1 VGGDVTMS
9 HVLWRVEKGMP
20 NIPSPLLYKD
30 VLFMLRQG
38 GILTSLNPV
47 DGTVFKQGRV
57 DGAVDAYFASP
68 VLADGKLITASRDG
82 KVAMIRPGAQWEV
95 MSVGDFGEEIWA
107 TPAAADRQLFIRTQK
122 TLYCFETPK
131 A

>member
-1 VGGDVTMS
+1 M
-9 HVLWRVEKGMP
+9 
-20 NIPSPLLYKD
+20 I
-30 VLFMLRQG
+30 
-38 GILTSLNPV
+38 TSRP
-47 DGTVFKQGRV
+47 RAA
-57 DGAVDAYFASP
+57 AVDAYSASP

-122 TLYCFETPK
+122 ALYCFETPK